1 MQFENSHNDYAI
13 KTRAIRTEKKLST
26 RKVNVAKSRRI
37 IPALARRPEPYRGTM
52 SPTLGLPTRQRH
64 QQYVDCF
71 ARIFVFGDLF
81 VILPGLQTPLLPMSE
96 ILHIGNSNNMIIF
109 FCCIPNFTYST
120 LAVSPTRVLDAIE
133 LHNTPS
139 ILALATEEKATK
151 RRGGRNLQTAA

>member
-26 RKVNVAKSRRI
+26 RKVNVAKSQRI

-81 VILPGLQTPLLPMSE
+81 VILPGL
-96 ILHIGNSNNMIIF
+96 
-109 FCCIPNFTYST
+109 
-120 LAVSPTRVLDAIE
+120 
-133 LHNTPS
+133 
-139 ILALATEEKATK
+139 
-151 RRGGRNLQTAA
+151 

>member
-64 QQYVDCF
+64 QQYIDCF
-71 ARIFVFGDLF
+71 ARIFVFG
-81 VILPGLQTPLLPMSE
+81 G
-96 ILHIGNSNNMIIF
+96 F
-109 FCCIPNFTYST
+109 FGDFARTIDSFT
-120 LAVSPTRVLDAIE
+120 ANV
-133 LHNTPS
+133 
-139 ILALATEEKATK
+139 
-151 RRGGRNLQTAA
+151 RNITYRQF